1 MSEQFT
7 VTIDK
12 ADVERRLGDLKAK
25 APQVIAKSLN

>member
-25 APQVIAKSLN
+25 APRSSRNR